1 MGGGKKVPMLSFLIR
16 RLLQTIPTVLAVVL
30 LVFVL
35 FSVVPGS
42 IVSSM
47 SDDADPQVEL
57 RLKKQLGLDDPVYV
71 RFGAYIAKL
80 ATGDFGTSFRTRE
93 PVTTMIA
100 KRAWPTLQLIFTAMA
115 FSVLLGVPL
124 GFVAALRPGGLVD
137 TLAMVVAVS
146 GLSIAK
152 FWLGLVLMYWF
163 ALKLGWLPSFG
174 YGDGG
179 LKYLL
184 LPAVTLGVSPMA
196 LFARTTRAAV
206 LEIMTADFVRTARSK
221 GMSETRVVKWHVMR
235 NALVIILTTVGL
247 QFGGLMGQA
256 VVVEKLFSWPGIGS
270 LLVDS
275 VLQRDLPA
283 VQGSILVVVLA
294 FLAINLLI
302 DMLYGV
308 IDPRIRYA

>member
-1 MGGGKKVPMLSFLIR
+1 MEGAKKVPMLSFLVR

-57 RLKKQLGLDDPVYV
+57 RMKKQLGLDDPVYV

-93 PVTTMIA
+93 PVTSMIA

-124 GFVAALRPGGLVD
+124 GFIAALRPGGLVD
-137 TLAMVVAVS
+137 SAAMVVAVS

-152 FWLGLVLMYWF
+152 FWLGLVLMYLF

-275 VLQRDLPA
+275 VLQRDIPA

-302 DMLYGV
+302 DVLYGV

>member
-1 MGGGKKVPMLSFLIR
+1 MLSFLIR

-30 LVFVL
+30 LVFAL

-42 IVSSM
+42 IVSTM
-47 SDDADPQVEL
+47 SDDSDPQVEA
-57 RLKKQLGLDDPVYV
+57 RMKKQLGLDEPVYI
-71 RFGAYIAKL
+71 RFGSYIAKL

-93 PVTTMIA
+93 PVTAMIA
-100 KRAWPTLQLIFTAMA
+100 KRAWPTLQLIFASMA
-115 FSVLLGVPL
+115 FAVLIGVPL
-124 GFVAALRPGGLVD
+124 GFVAALRPGGIVD
-137 TLAMVVAVS
+137 SAAMVLAVS
-146 GLSIAK
+146 GLSLAK
-152 FWLGLVLMYWF
+152 FWLGLLLMYLF

-179 LKYLL
+179 GKYLI

-196 LFARTTRAAV
+196 LLARTTRAAV

-235 NALVIILTTVGL
+235 NALVLILTTMGL
-247 QFGGLMGQA
+247 QFGALMGQA

-275 VLQRDLPA
+275 VLQRDIPA
-283 VQGSILVVVLA
+283 VQGSILVVVLS
-294 FLAINLLI
+294 FLALNLLI
-302 DMLYGV
+302 DLLYGV

>member
-1 MGGGKKVPMLSFLIR
+1 MLSFLIR
-16 RLLQTIPTVLAVVL
+16 RLLQTVPTALAVVL

-42 IVSSM
+42 IVTSM
-47 SDDADPQVEL
+47 SDDSDPQVEL
-57 RLKKQLGLDDPVYV
+57 RMKNQLGLDDPVYV
-71 RFGAYIAKL
+71 RFGTYIAKL

-100 KRAWPTLQLIFTAMA
+100 KRAWPTLQLIFAAMVFA
-115 FSVLLGVPL
+115 ILIGVPL
-124 GFVAALRPGGLVD
+124 GFIAALKPGGIVD

-152 FWLGLVLMYWF
+152 FWLGLVLMYLF

-221 GMSETRVVKWHVMR
+221 GMSEFRVVKWHVMR

-275 VLQRDLPA
+275 VLQRDIPA
-283 VQGSILVVVLA
+283 VQGSILVVVMA

-302 DMLYGV
+302 DVLYGV

>member
-1 MGGGKKVPMLSFLIR
+1 MLSFLIR
-16 RLLQTIPTVLAVVL
+16 RILQTIPTVLAVVL

-42 IVSSM
+42 IVSTM
-47 SDDADPQVEL
+47 SDDSDPQVEA
-57 RLKKQLGLDDPVYV
+57 RMKKQLGLDEPVYM

-100 KRAWPTLQLIFTAMA
+100 KRTWPTLQLIFAAMTFA
-115 FSVLLGVPL
+115 VVVGVPL
-124 GFVAALRPGGLVD
+124 GFVAALRPGSIID
-137 TLAMVVAVS
+137 TASMVVAVS
-146 GLSIAK
+146 GLSMAK
-152 FWLGLVLMYWF
+152 FWLGLLLMYLF

-179 LKYLL
+179 LKYLI

-196 LFARTTRAAV
+196 LLARTTRAAV

-235 NALVIILTTVGL
+235 NALVLILTTMGL
-247 QFGGLMGQA
+247 QFGALMGQA
-256 VVVEKLFSWPGIGS
+256 VVVEKLFSWPGVGS

-275 VLQRDLPA
+275 VLQRDIPA
-283 VQGSILVVVLA
+283 VQGSILVVVLF

-302 DMLYGV
+302 DLLYGV

>member
-1 MGGGKKVPMLSFLIR
+1 MLSFLFR
-16 RLLQTIPTVLAVVL
+16 RLLQTIPTVLAVVA

-57 RLKKQLGLDDPVYV
+57 RMKKQLGLDDPVYV

-93 PVTTMIA
+93 PVTFMIA
-100 KRAWPTLQLIFTAMA
+100 KRIWPTLQLIFTAMA
-115 FSVLLGVPL
+115 FSVVIGVPL
-124 GFVAALRPGGLVD
+124 GFIAALKPGGIVD

-152 FWLGLVLMYWF
+152 FWLGLVLMYLF

-179 LKYLL
+179 LKYLI

-221 GMSETRVVKWHVMR
+221 GMGETRVVKWHVMR

-247 QFGGLMGQA
+247 QFGALMGQA
-256 VVVEKLFSWPGIGS
+256 VVVEKLYSWPGIGS

-275 VLQRDLPA
+275 VLQRDIPA
-283 VQGSILVVVLA
+283 VQGSILVVVLS

-302 DMLYGV
+302 DVLYGV

>member
-1 MGGGKKVPMLSFLIR
+1 MLSFLFR
-16 RLLQTIPTVLAVVL
+16 RLLQTIPTVLAVVA

-35 FSVVPGS
+35 FSVIPGS

-57 RLKKQLGLDDPVYV
+57 RMKKQLGLDDPVYV

-93 PVTTMIA
+93 PVTFMIA
-100 KRAWPTLQLIFTAMA
+100 KRIWPTLQLIFTAMA
-115 FSVLLGVPL
+115 FSVVIGVPL
-124 GFVAALRPGGLVD
+124 GFIAALKPGGIVD

-152 FWLGLVLMYWF
+152 FWLGLVLMYLF

-179 LKYLL
+179 LKYLI

-247 QFGGLMGQA
+247 QFGALMGQA
-256 VVVEKLFSWPGIGS
+256 VVVEKLYSWPGIGS

-275 VLQRDLPA
+275 VLQRDIPA
-283 VQGSILVVVLA
+283 VQGSILVVVLS

-302 DMLYGV
+302 DVLYGV

>member
-1 MGGGKKVPMLSFLIR
+1 MLSFLIR
-16 RLLQTIPTVLAVVL
+16 RLLQTVPTVLAVVL

-42 IVSSM
+42 IVSTM
-47 SDDADPQVEL
+47 SDDSDPQVEL
-57 RLKKQLGLDDPVYV
+57 RMKKQLGLDQPVYM
-71 RFGAYIAKL
+71 RFGAYVARL
-80 ATGDFGTSFRTRE
+80 ATGDLGASFRTRE

-100 KRAWPTLQLIFTAMA
+100 KRVWPTLQLIFASMA
-115 FSVLLGVPL
+115 FAILLGVPL
-124 GFVAALRPGGLVD
+124 GFVAALRPGSLVD
-137 TLAMVVAVS
+137 TASMVLAVS
-146 GLSIAK
+146 GLSLAK
-152 FWLGLVLMYWF
+152 FWLGLLLMYLF
-163 ALKLGWLPSFG
+163 ALRLGWLPSFG

-179 LKYLL
+179 LKYLI

-196 LFARTTRAAV
+196 LLARTTRAAV

-235 NALVIILTTVGL
+235 NALVLILTTMGL
-247 QFGGLMGQA
+247 QFGALMGQA

-275 VLQRDLPA
+275 VLQRDIPA
-283 VQGSILVVVLA
+283 VQGSILVVVLF

-302 DMLYGV
+302 DVLYGV

>member
-1 MGGGKKVPMLSFLIR
+1 MLAFLTR

-42 IVSSM
+42 IVTGM

-57 RLKKQLGLDDPVYV
+57 RMKKQLGLDDPVYV
-71 RFGAYIAKL
+71 RFGSYIAKL

-93 PVTTMIA
+93 PVTAMIA
-100 KRAWPTLQLIFTAMA
+100 KRAWPTLQLIFAAMA
-115 FSVLLGVPL
+115 FAIVIGVPL
-124 GFVAALRPGGLVD
+124 GFIAALRPGGLVD
-137 TLAMVVAVS
+137 TIAMVVAVS

-152 FWLGLVLMYWF
+152 FWLGLVLMYLF

-179 LKYLL
+179 LKYLV

-275 VLQRDLPA
+275 VLQRDIPA

-302 DMLYGV
+302 DVLYGV

>member
-1 MGGGKKVPMLSFLIR
+1 MLSFLIR
-16 RLLQTIPTVLAVVL
+16 RILQTVPIVLAVVL
-30 LVFVL
+30 VIFVL

-42 IVSSM
+42 IVSSG
-47 SDDADPQVEL
+47 DEGRGPADPQVVE
-57 RLKKQLGLDDPVYV
+57 RMKKQLGLDDPVYM
-71 RFGAYIAKL
+71 RFGAYIGRL
-80 ATGDFGTSFRTRE
+80 ATGDLGTSFRTRE

-100 KRAWPTLQLIFTAMA
+100 KRMWPTLQLIFAAITFAI
-115 FSVLLGVPL
+115 VIGVPL
-124 GFVAALRPGGLVD
+124 GFIAALQPGSIVD
-137 TLAMVVAVS
+137 TISMVVAVS

-152 FWLGLVLMYWF
+152 FWLGLVLMYVF

-179 LKYLL
+179 LKYLI

-196 LFARTTRAAV
+196 LLARTTRAAV

-235 NALVIILTTVGL
+235 NALVLILTTIGL
-247 QFGGLMGQA
+247 QFGALMGQA

-275 VLQRDLPA
+275 VLQRDIPT
-283 VQGSILVVVLA
+283 VQGSILVVVLF
-294 FLAINLLI
+294 FLAINTLI
-302 DMLYGV
+302 DVLYGV

>member
-1 MGGGKKVPMLSFLIR
+1 MPMLSFLIR
-16 RLLQTIPTVLAVVL
+16 RLLQTIPTVLAVVA

-57 RLKKQLGLDDPVYV
+57 RLKKQLGLDDPVHV

-124 GFVAALRPGGLVD
+124 GFIAALRPGGLVD

-152 FWLGLVLMYWF
+152 FWLGLVLMYLF

-179 LKYLL
+179 LKYLI

-275 VLQRDLPA
+275 VLQRDIPA

-302 DMLYGV
+302 DVLYGV